1 MRLARLSFAALALVT
16 LAACTQ
22 DAVGPNDPNVDGSS
36 LKSPSAPLKS
46 GLTFGSGGKATSDSA
61 VVSVSSVQTT
71 ATIGGQP

>member
-1 MRLARLSFAALALVT
+1 MRLARLSLTVLALVALT
-16 LAACTQ
+16 ACTQ

-61 VVSVSSVQTT
+61 SVSVSSVQTT
-71 ATIGGQP
+71 TTLSSQP